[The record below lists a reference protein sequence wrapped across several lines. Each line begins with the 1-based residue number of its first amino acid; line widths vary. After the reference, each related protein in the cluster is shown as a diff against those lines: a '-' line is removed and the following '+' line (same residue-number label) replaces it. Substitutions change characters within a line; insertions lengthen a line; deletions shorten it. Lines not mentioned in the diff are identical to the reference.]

1 MFFMKISKKAKI
13 SLGMSLGVVCAALGF
28 TQLRVLNYANL
39 DPQLDALDRAIRALA
54 AASPEAAL
62 TAENKINSIQNI
74 SLSPKKI
81 TELRAA
87 LSPGWTLNV
96 VGSPEA
102 KSVLLQRLAFSRPS
116 SVKADWPVIMEFIA
130 ELTSRPNFCVH
141 SLSLSAGRTKSF
153 NVLIVGTAPFNPN

>member
-1 MFFMKISKKAKI
+1 MTLSRKTKIR
-13 SLGMSLGVVCAALGF
+13 LGLSLGVFCAALVF
-28 TQLRVLNYANL
+28 SQLRVLNYANL
-39 DPQLDALDRAIRALA
+39 DPQLAALDREIRALEF
-54 AASPEAAL
+54 ASAPAAL

-87 LSPGWTLNV
+87 LPPGWTLNV

-116 SVKADWPVIMEFIA
+116 AVKADWPVIIGFIA

-141 SLSLSAGRTKSF
+141 TLSLSAGRTKSL
-153 NVLIVGTAPFNPN
+153 NVLIVGSVPFIPN